1 MRPRT
6 GARDDRFSAT
16 VARFLILL
24 GAVLAALGL
33 ASLIF
38 HAPFPVWAWIV
49 TGPDMLALTML
60 TAVRMAGPRPLLRP
74 FGG

>member
-1 MRPRT
+1 
-6 GARDDRFSAT
+6 

-33 ASLIF
+33 AALVF
-38 HAPFPVWAWIV
+38 HAAFPVWAWVV
-49 TGPDMLALTML
+49 TAPDMLALTML
-60 TAVRMAGPRPLLRP
+60 AAVRMAGPRPLVRP